1 MNSLALASIAYAY
14 AEANY
19 GKKDARYDVI
29 VECMSIAEI
38 MEELEQA
45 GVSTE
50 RGAKAWATKL
60 ARGQHEQELN
70 QAWDGPESCIGSS
83 KYDPARA

>member
-29 VECMSIAEI
+29 VECMSVPEIAVQL
-38 MEELEQA
+38 EEA
-45 GVSTE
+45 GVRSE
-50 RGAKAWATKL
+50 SGAKKWANQL